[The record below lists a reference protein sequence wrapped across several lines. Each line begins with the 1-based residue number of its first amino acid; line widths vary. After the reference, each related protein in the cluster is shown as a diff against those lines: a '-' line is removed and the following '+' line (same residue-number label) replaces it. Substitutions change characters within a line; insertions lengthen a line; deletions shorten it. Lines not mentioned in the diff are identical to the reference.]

1 MRNIWQLFV
10 SDVKRMGGNTI
21 TVLVVLGLVLLP
33 SLFSWYN
40 LIACWDVFD
49 HTGRLT
55 VAVANSDEGYESDLM
70 PLDLNIG
77 EKLTSA
83 LRENDQLNWVF
94 TNEDDAIE
102 GTQSGR
108 YYAAVV
114 IPKDFSRNMMSFFE
128 SDAESATLI
137 YYSNDKKSAIAP
149 KVTDQ
154 GADQIS
160 SQVNRVF
167 TETLSEVALALT
179 SSLYDYA
186 YEADVDG
193 SVGKL
198 AAHLAQVS
206 SQLDRTAQTVDMY
219 AQVVETAQALVDDS
233 SALLS
238 QAKDAANSVQK
249 AAKDAKKASK
259 NTSSSLKDALA
270 SLSTALD
277 QSSEGFA
284 AVPDSVNAS
293 FDSADSLAS
302 DAAEQLR
309 NRASAV
315 DTVASR
321 FHELANDLAKLA
333 AVMPEDTTFAMQVA
347 DLQRRMEAAATL
359 QDNVRDSLNN
369 AATDIE
375 ADSSASQETRAQV
388 QQLVDEASASISAAK
403 EEYESNLKPTL
414 SKLTDTIDDAVS
426 IIKGT
431 GEKLDSVGSNMTG
444 VASTLQNDM
453 GDARTDLAQA
463 SKQLR
468 KAADDVDGLGKD
480 ISTAL
485 TSGDSAKL
493 REIIGSNP
501 AAIASA
507 LSAPVEIERTA
518 IYPVET
524 FGSAMAPLYTTLG
537 LWIGNLLM
545 MVALRVF
552 PSERTVRELD
562 NPTSAQ
568 LFCGRFGV
576 VALISL
582 MQSTVMCLGNLL
594 FVGVQAE
601 NPLLYLLCFWIA
613 GLVFAFIIY
622 TLVATFGNL
631 GKALSVILL
640 ILQVSGGGGSFP
652 MQLLPEPIQMI
663 SPYLPI
669 THVVNAMRAAMFG
682 VFNGDFWT
690 EMGILLLFAVPFVL
704 LGLVFRAPIVKVVN
718 HFVEKVESSKV
729 M

>member
-1 MRNIWQLFV
+1 MRNIWRLFA

-21 TVLVVLGLVLLP
+21 TVLVILGLVLLP
-33 SLFSWYN
+33 SLFTWYN

-55 VAVANSDEGYESDLM
+55 VAVANADEGYESDLV
-70 PLDLNIG
+70 PLELNIG

-94 TNEDDAIE
+94 TNEEDAIE

-114 IPKDFSRNMMSFFE
+114 IPQDFSRDMMSFFE

-160 SQVNRVF
+160 NQVNRVF

-179 SSLYDYA
+179 SSLYEYA
-186 YEADVDG
+186 DKADIDG
-193 SVGKL
+193 SIGKL
-198 AAHLAQVS
+198 AAHLAEVS
-206 SQLDRTAQTVDMY
+206 VQLDRTAQTMEMY
-219 AQVVETAQALVDDS
+219 AQVVDTAQALVDDS
-233 SALLS
+233 SALLA
-238 QAKDAANSVQK
+238 QAKDAAKSVQ
-249 AAKDAKKASK
+249 ATAKDAKEESK
-259 NTSSSLKDALA
+259 QTTASLKAALS
-270 SLSTALD
+270 SLSTALE

-284 AVPDSVNAS
+284 AVPDAVDAS
-293 FDSADSLAS
+293 FDSADNLAG
-302 DAAEQLR
+302 DAAGQLR
-309 NRASAV
+309 NRASTV
-315 DTVASR
+315 DAVASR
-321 FHELANDLAKLA
+321 FHDLADDLAKLA
-333 AVMPEDTTFAMQVA
+333 ELMPEGSIAAQQIA
-347 DLQRRMEAAATL
+347 DLQQRVENAAQL
-359 QDNVRDSLNN
+359 QDDVRDSLNK
-369 AATDIE
+369 AATEIE
-375 ADSSASQETRAQV
+375 TDNSASKETRAQV
-388 QQLVDEASASISAAK
+388 HKLADEASASIAAAK
-403 EEYESNLKPTL
+403 DEYESNLKPSL
-414 SKLTDTIDDAVS
+414 SQLKDTLTDTVAIVT
-426 IIKGT
+426 GT
-431 GEKLDSVGSNMTG
+431 GDKLDSVGGKMTG
-444 VASTLQNDM
+444 TASTLKDDM
-453 GDARTDLAQA
+453 GDAQAELVDA
-463 SKQLR
+463 SKRLR
-468 KAADDVDGLGKD
+468 KAADDVDTLGKD

-493 REIIGSNP
+493 RQIIGSNP
-501 AAIASA
+501 TAIASA

-552 PSERTVRELD
+552 PSERTIRELEK
-562 NPTSAQ
+562 PTSAQ

-576 VALISL
+576 VALISF

-652 MQLLPEPIQMI
+652 MQLLPESIQML

-682 VFNGDFWT
+682 LYNGDFWT
-690 EMGILLLFAVPFVL
+690 EMGILLLFTVPLIL

-718 HFVEKVESSKV
+718 LFVEKVESSKV